1 MLRLYLPSWGQT
13 AALTADSSFFKN
25 IRNWRQPRCSFHLGS
40 SCYSQ
45 SLLSGQKHFY
55 TGFSTRMKLTRKNQ
69 QSSIFRQAQTTYLH
83 CEWAPILL
91 TSSFSSKRKGL
102 THTSDTLLFPE
113 TTCWQILKGKSFI
126 FSRSYLPKSSLRFCW
141 APQHQGL
148 RKKIRKNSSAKKT
161 LYQTQFRCSQRKRYM
176 IGNETVCRT
185 YLWRWQLPPAN
196 CVPNSAP
203 LSNDH
208 QESKE
213 KSSSGDF
220 FFPLL

>member
-1 MLRLYLPSWGQT
+1 MLHLYLPSWGQT
-13 AALTADSSFFKN
+13 AALTADSSFSKN

-55 TGFSTRMKLTRKNQ
+55 TGFSTRTKLTRKNQ
-69 QSSIFRQAQTTYLH
+69 QSSIFRRAQTTYLH

-102 THTSDTLLFPE
+102 THTSNTLLFPE

-126 FSRSYLPKSSLRFCW
+126 FSRSYLPKPSLRFCW

-148 RKKIRKNSSAKKT
+148 RKKIRKNSSAKNRFIK
-161 LYQTQFRCSQRKRYM
+161 
-176 IGNETVCRT
+176 
-185 YLWRWQLPPAN
+185 
-196 CVPNSAP
+196 
-203 LSNDH
+203 LSFGVV
-208 QESKE
+208 KE
-213 KSSSGDF
+213 KDIW
-220 FFPLL
+220 